1 MENLDDAAGSR
12 PTPPTGPEGV
22 TRGAILGIDP
32 GEKRVGLAL
41 CHAGHAVAVG
51 LPTFH
56 AAHGHGLLQY
66 LRELI
71 ETHQLILLVLG
82 HPRTLQGESGPTAK
96 RVEALARRLRR
107 ELGIPVELWDERLT
121 TAVGRRLLQ
130 GSRAASGARDQIAA
144 TLILQSWL
152 DRQEGVDREA

>member
-1 MENLDDAAGSR
+1 MANPHDTPGSR
-12 PTPPTGPEGV
+12 PPAPTTPESAQ
-22 TRGAILGIDP
+22 RGAVLGVDP

-56 AAHGHGLLQY
+56 AAHGRGLLSH
-66 LRELI
+66 LRQLMEA
-71 ETHQLILLVLG
+71 HQVVLMVVG
-82 HPRTLQGESGPTAK
+82 HPRTLQGESGPSAK

-121 TAVGRRLLQ
+121 TVVGRRLLR
-130 GSRAASGARDQIAA
+130 GVRAPSGARDQIAA

>member
-1 MENLDDAAGSR
+1 M
-12 PTPPTGPEGV
+12 
-22 TRGAILGIDP
+22 
-32 GEKRVGLAL
+32 
-41 CHAGHAVAVG
+41 
-51 LPTFH
+51 
-56 AAHGHGLLQY
+56 
-66 LRELI
+66 
-71 ETHQLILLVLG
+71 
-82 HPRTLQGESGPTAK
+82 AK